1 MTRPTTIKHNAHL
14 PTTMPSAPVAITAYT
29 LTSALGAGRGPSLAG
44 LRAMRC
50 GLRRCTLADV
60 DLDTWVGEV
69 DGLDQAPLTGALAH
83 YDCRNHRLAA
93 LAMEQDGFRERVA
106 AARRHYGADRVAVI
120 LGTSTSGLRHT
131 EMCYQRRFAQ
141 GSEALDADLRYPYT
155 HTVFAL
161 AAFCR
166 ALLGLGGP
174 AMVVSTACS
183 SSAKAIA
190 ATHRFIRAGLC
201 DAAVTGGVDTLCATT
216 LYGFKSLELLSPQ
229 PSTPW
234 GLGRTGINIG
244 EGAGFLL
251 LERDP
256 AEDGQHWLLGYGESS
271 DAHHIS
277 APHPEGEGAVQAM
290 QAALTCAGLA
300 PNDIDYINLHGT
312 GTPAND
318 RAEDRAVTRIFGGSV
333 MASST
338 KGATGHT
345 LGAAGAIEA
354 ALCLTCIEGGLLPGT
369 QGTRVQDPEL
379 SLRVLEF
386 CRPAAPARV
395 LSNSFGFGGSNCSLI
410 MGRP

>member
-1 MTRPTTIKHNAHL
+1 FETFDERFVEA
-14 PTTMPSAPVAITAYT
+14 A
-29 LTSALGAGRGPSLAG
+29 RGGNFDLIVISQIFFKTGQGFNRLEELAE
-44 LRAMRC
+44 
-50 GLRRCTLADV
+50 LADPAGP
-60 DLDTWVGEV
+60 WVVV
-69 DGLDQAPLTGALAH
+69 DGYH
-83 YDCRNHRLAA
+83 
-93 LAMEQDGFRERVA
+93 GFMATPTDLSAV
-106 AARRHYGADRVAVI
+106 ADRVFYV
-120 LGTSTSGLRHT
+120 SGG
-131 EMCYQRRFAQ
+131 YK
-141 GSEALDADLRYPYT
+141 Y
-155 HTVFAL
+155 
-161 AAFCR
+161 
-166 ALLGLGGP
+166 
-174 AMVVSTACS
+174 AMT
-183 SSAKAIA
+183 
-190 ATHRFIRAGLC
+190 
-201 DAAVTGGVDTLCATT
+201 
-216 LYGFKSLELLSPQ
+216 
-229 PSTPW
+229 
-234 GLGRTGINIG
+234 G

-256 AEDGQHWLLGYGESS
+256 AEDGQPWLLGYGESS
-271 DAHHIS
+271 DAHHMS

-300 PNDIDYINLHGT
+300 PDNIDYINLHGT

-386 CRPAAPARV
+386 SSPAAPARV

-410 MGRP
+410 LGRP